1 MHDIRIS
8 KEQEEVLVRAKF
20 KIPTI
25 VIVLFVFFAFNA
37 LLLLIDGI
45 VLFQKSINDY
55 YDNSSSDGS
64 IFLFALGIA
73 FSIVILPMFIV
84 WMIGIKKSSCIVTNK
99 RIYGV
104 TSIFIIKKKYS
115 YRLDEIDNV
124 ETISSL
130 GIHGLALNFS
140 QGHGPQDVVRYN
152 RGVTTMSGAGTF
164 RITNIAN
171 IDEVYEKLSGLLT
184 SVKNDKDLMVDI
196 EMSKVQAENRK
207 AAAFESIASNMGETT
222 PTKTNNNFTYI
233 EELKGLKELLDAGII
248 SEAEFE
254 EKKKD
259 LLK

>member
-1 MHDIRIS
+1 MHDIRIN

-25 VIVLFVFFAFNA
+25 VIVLFVFFAFIA
-37 LLLLIDGI
+37 LIILISGI
-45 VLFQKSINDY
+45 VLFQESINDY
-55 YDNSSSDGS
+55 YDNSSLDGS
-64 IFLFALGIA
+64 INLALGIT
-73 FSIVILPMFIV
+73 FLIVILLMFIP
-84 WMIGIKKSSCIVTNK
+84 WMVGIKKSSCIVTNK

-104 TSIFIIKKKYS
+104 TSIFIVKKKYS

-140 QGHGPQDVVRYN
+140 QGHGPQGVVRYN

-196 EMSKVQAENRK
+196 EMSKVQVENRK
-207 AAAFESIASNMGETT
+207 AAAFESMASSMGETT
-222 PTKTNNNFTYI
+222 PTKTNNNFPYI

-254 EKKKD
+254 ERKKD

>member
-25 VIVLFVFFAFNA
+25 VIVLFVFFAFGA
-37 LLLLIDGI
+37 LLFLIDGI

-55 YDNSSSDGS
+55 YDNSSLDGS
-64 IFLFALGIA
+64 IYFALGIT
-73 FSIVILPMFIV
+73 FLIVILPMFIA
-84 WMIGIKKSSCIVTNK
+84 WMVGIKKSSCIVTNK

-104 TSIFIIKKKYS
+104 TTIFIVKKKYS

-196 EMSKVQAENRK
+196 EMSKVQVENRK
-207 AAAFESIASNMGETT
+207 AAAFESMASSMGETT